1 MNVLSRLFRDVTD
14 YAHHLMFLA
23 KSAVVDALNELK
35 KKVIQE
41 FNTLLS
47 KVRKG
52 YKLDYEFILEEIS
65 FIELIQNNELDNN
78 LSLTALQYYLN
89 NKWQMTQS

>member
-1 MNVLSRLFRDVTD
+1 
-14 YAHHLMFLA
+14 MFLA
-23 KSAVVDALNELK
+23 KSVVVDALNELK

-41 FNTLLS
+41 FNALLS
-47 KVRKG
+47 RVRKG
-52 YKLDYEFILEEIS
+52 YKLDYNFLLEEIS

>member
-1 MNVLSRLFRDVTD
+1 
-14 YAHHLMFLA
+14 MFLG

-41 FNTLLS
+41 FNALLGR
-47 KVRKG
+47 VRKG
-52 YKLDYEFILEEIS
+52 YKLDYEFLLEEIS

-78 LSLTALQYYLN
+78 LSLTAL
-89 NKWQMTQS
+89 